1 MLKGKTSHLRLAIAP
16 NRSTYEVENVRFIML
31 FKSKLCE
38 TLQEKIKDLDK
49 EVEEVHGDLHKVHIT
64 LKDQDTLVTE
74 P

>member
-1 MLKGKTSHLRLAIAP
+1 
-16 NRSTYEVENVRFIML
+16 ML

>member
-38 TLQEKIKDLDK
+38 TLQEKIKGLEK
-49 EVEEVHGDLHKVHIT
+49 EVEEVHVNIHRAHMA
-64 LKDQDTLVTE
+64 LKDQDKLVT
-74 P
+74 